1 MARQVFRAVHISSQ
15 QEVAIKDISQE
26 KLTLKLQ
33 ENLESE
39 ISILKNH
46 AHRNIVKLYDIQVG
60 YTRRPYPPRRR
71 PAQGRRASQPAGRG
85 VSE

>member
-1 MARQVFRAVHISSQ
+1 MSTNL
-15 QEVAIKDISQE
+15 EVAIKDISQE

-46 AHRNIVKLYDIQVG
+46 SHRNIVKLYDIEV
-60 YTRRPYPPRRR
+60 
-71 PAQGRRASQPAGRG
+71 RRA
-85 VSE
+85 

>member
-1 MARQVFRAVHISSQ
+1 MVSFNVQVFRAVHISTN

-46 AHRNIVKLYDIQVG
+46 VHRNIVKLYDIEVSHVAHALG
-60 YTRRPYPPRRR
+60 LD
-71 PAQGRRASQPAGRG
+71 GRT
-85 VSE
+85 